1 MRNNINKKSC
11 YPLLSSSVVVS
22 HTIIIHFFRD
32 TMNFSP
38 RIDINRRKNLF
49 DSPTLVHFIN
59 KTLQT
64 EEYPRMAT
72 TRKLNNINEQKRFTS
87 GVIQLSLITSDNHL
101 SLKSKLNCF
110 LNQLKYFLVFQFYKS
125 KVFKQIHQVFLLK

>member
-1 MRNNINKKSC
+1 
-11 YPLLSSSVVVS
+11 
-22 HTIIIHFFRD
+22 
-32 TMNFSP
+32 MNFSP